1 MEEMQKDCWA
11 APVRPEL
18 AALVFPYTSEQSLPS
33 DPILF
38 LLGHGTRR
46 GLTRRRR
53 QHLAARPGR
62 RRYRTEA
69 LRDARKVGFL

>member
-1 MEEMQKDCWA
+1 MSRCVSVVIQKYKARTLTAKDGGNATDCWA
-11 APVRPEL
+11 APVRPEP
-18 AALVFPYTSEQSLPS
+18 AALVCPYTSEQFLPS

-53 QHLAARPGR
+53 
-62 RRYRTEA
+62 
-69 LRDARKVGFL
+69 